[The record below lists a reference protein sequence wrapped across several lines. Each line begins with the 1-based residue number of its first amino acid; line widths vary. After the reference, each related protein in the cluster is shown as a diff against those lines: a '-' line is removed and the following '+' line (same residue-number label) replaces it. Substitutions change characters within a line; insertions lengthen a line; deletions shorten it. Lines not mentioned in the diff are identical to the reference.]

1 MAELLK
7 MQEALRQE
15 EMRLMRENVNIER
28 QKKDQ
33 IRQEMTETEKNM
45 GEVVAEILE

>member
-1 MAELLK
+1 MTELLK